1 MLKAKQHHRRGFVMQ
16 TVNVNEVSSTN
27 YLSPDVFYNKFL
39 FWLVRLQPFASGSG
53 KPPMSAKAFV
63 VAFRVQY
70 GCGLRVSELL
80 NIRKK
85 DLNLKRCILTIPKA
99 KTGTNQ
105 KTTILPYDVPM
116 LEDFTKDMD
125 DDQLLFTANRHV
137 MWEYAKDAGRLAG
150 LNIFEEQGTREIE
163 GVWTHLMRK
172 SCSKRMLKLGAS
184 RELRMLKLRH
194 AMKDAHDTY
203 DKQDIN
209 ELRIWEAKHF
219 GSQHLVTKE
228 MLN

>member
-1 MLKAKQHHRRGFVMQ
+1 MQ

-85 DLNLKRCILTIPKA
+85 DLNLKRCILYYPTISVPA
-99 KTGTNQ
+99 RGWLRRTLLYWDEIGSRAVF
-105 KTTILPYDVPM
+105 TIKIV
-116 LEDFTKDMD
+116 
-125 DDQLLFTANRHV
+125 
-137 MWEYAKDAGRLAG
+137 
-150 LNIFEEQGTREIE
+150 I
-163 GVWTHLMRK
+163 
-172 SCSKRMLKLGAS
+172 
-184 RELRMLKLRH
+184 
-194 AMKDAHDTY
+194 
-203 DKQDIN
+203 
-209 ELRIWEAKHF
+209 
-219 GSQHLVTKE
+219 
-228 MLN
+228 